1 MCRPRSDPK
10 ESRAPLSREE
20 TIKRPSEIVSANP
33 GAKDLHLHI
42 SLRLGPDDLAILEGR
57 EKDRGAPA
65 PTKTRLREVALR
77 IYKARRLRNR
87 IFDQELF
94 GEPAWD
100 MLLAL
105 YCLPDGGERLSVT
118 ALSLT
123 ADVPQTTGYRWQT
136 VLIERGLVERV
147 ADKMDGRRQFV
158 NLTDKGRTLLE
169 KYLTRLCDWDTPFPS

>member
-1 MCRPRSDPK
+1 M
-10 ESRAPLSREE
+10 
-20 TIKRPSEIVSANP
+20 
-33 GAKDLHLHI
+33 
-42 SLRLGPDDLAILEGR
+42 
-57 EKDRGAPA
+57 
-65 PTKTRLREVALR
+65 R

-87 IFDQELF
+87 MLDQELF

-118 ALSLT
+118 ALSLS

-136 VLIERGLVERV
+136 VLVEQSLVERV
-147 ADKMDGRRQFV
+147 ADKTDGRRQFV